1 MLPRISSFVTSPV
14 ISPKWLRAYF
24 ISIASK
30 SVLDL
35 LLRFFFTLFIDSLTF
50 QFASYY
56 LNDSIWITKRE
67 LFNQV
72 KFITYENEKNI
83 VKKRELISK
92 RDSMYV
98 NLLFIEDILRIN
110 SIAPKSYLLERIKS
124 IIYNR
129 RKILLIKQLNM
140 DIINDAVKSKRYEL
154 YK

>member
-1 MLPRISSFVTSPV
+1 
-14 ISPKWLRAYF
+14 
-24 ISIASK
+24 
-30 SVLDL
+30 
-35 LLRFFFTLFIDSLTF
+35 
-50 QFASYY
+50 
-56 LNDSIWITKRE
+56 
-67 LFNQV
+67 
-72 KFITYENEKNI
+72 
-83 VKKRELISK
+83 
-92 RDSMYV
+92 MYV